1 MLERGGSGSHQST
14 VSTETETET
23 ETASTLFDKSTNKTN
38 KRSHFPPHAHMR
50 ASRPAILPHGNAP
63 LRESGSNNG
72 NGNGNDSDD
81 GDDDDAD
88 ADSDTVV
95 NRMTAPNNKV
105 ISSPNK
111 RGPQRKAKAE

>member
-1 MLERGGSGSHQST
+1 MC
-14 VSTETETET
+14 
-23 ETASTLFDKSTNKTN
+23 
-38 KRSHFPPHAHMR
+38 

-72 NGNGNDSDD
+72 NDNDD

-111 RGPQRKAKAE
+111 RGPQRKVKAE